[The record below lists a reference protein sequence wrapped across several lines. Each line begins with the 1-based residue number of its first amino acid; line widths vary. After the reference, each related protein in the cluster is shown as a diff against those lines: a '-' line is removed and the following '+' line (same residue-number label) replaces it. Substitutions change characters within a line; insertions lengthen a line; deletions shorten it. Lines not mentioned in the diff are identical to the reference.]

1 MAWTLGVKGRRPI
14 EERAERFAGLAAEAR
29 QHQLPPRRQVAV
41 GRRLKN
47 SAQEFERWRTPSL
60 QNPLK
65 KSSNANMVR
74 LIRGSQLSPETLA
87 TCPLTREGHKIRV
100 IVETAERSL
109 EDFCKRQVV
118 LGT

>member
-1 MAWTLGVKGRRPI
+1 
-14 EERAERFAGLAAEAR
+14 
-29 QHQLPPRRQVAV
+29 
-41 GRRLKN
+41 
-47 SAQEFERWRTPSL
+47 
-60 QNPLK
+60 
-65 KSSNANMVR
+65 MVR

-100 IVETAERSL
+100 IVETAERSF